1 MMNSPFPAAGGVPT
15 VGCRA
20 EAGAGVGADAGAGAP
35 ELGDASRTIA
45 GPLKKGTISYR

>member
-1 MMNSPFPAAGGVPT
+1 MNSPFPAAGGVPT

-20 EAGAGVGADAGAGAP
+20 EAGAGGGAGAGAP
-35 ELGDASRTIA
+35 EIGDASRTIA